1 MLEHCVNEH
10 LLDKAEYDK
19 MIIKLVCSHYYH
31 TVFDADVLMEAAEQS
46 NWKPSE
52 PYTTLVKTLGDPDA
66 IPWSALDVAADFL
79 YRLWT
84 KPILP
89 CVPDHLTLA
98 LLDGLT
104 SGRRT
109 QTVLKPFIKRL
120 HARLSLYPSVEQD
133 MLSLIEAY
141 IWTHPI

>member
-1 MLEHCVNEH
+1 MP
-10 LLDKAEYDK
+10 
-19 MIIKLVCSHYYH
+19 SH
-31 TVFDADVLMEAAEQS
+31 
-46 NWKPSE
+46 
-52 PYTTLVKTLGDPDA
+52 
-66 IPWSALDVAADFL
+66 WSALDVAADFL

-120 HARLSLYPSVEQD
+120 HARLSLYPSAKQD
-133 MLSLIEAY
+133 IFSLIEAY
-141 IWTHPI
+141 IWTRPI